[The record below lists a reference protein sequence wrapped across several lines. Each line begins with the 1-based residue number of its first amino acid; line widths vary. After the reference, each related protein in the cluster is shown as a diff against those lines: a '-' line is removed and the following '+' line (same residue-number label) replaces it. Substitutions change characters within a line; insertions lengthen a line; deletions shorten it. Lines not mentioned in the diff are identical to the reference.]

1 MAISIIT
8 IDFEC
13 KFAEVAVLLFVE
25 NYAGELLI
33 CYFILFFPP
42 AAATLSDSEVRDS
55 VR

>member
-13 KFAEVAVLLFVE
+13 KFAGVAVLLFVE

-33 CYFILFFPP
+33 CYFIFFPP

>member
-13 KFAEVAVLLFVE
+13 KFAGVAVLLFVE

-33 CYFILFFPP
+33 CYFFFPP

>member
-1 MAISIIT
+1 MAIPIIT

-13 KFAEVAVLLFVE
+13 KFAGVAVLLFVE
-25 NYAGELLI
+25 NYAGELLF
-33 CYFILFFPP
+33 YFILFFPP